1 MSDNEIPSEFQS
13 QNWPA
18 IPEAI
23 VVRLNECFP
32 ERTADLTWEEKQV
45 WFASGQ
51 RSVVR
56 FINQLFSEQNENIL
70 KKE

>member
-1 MSDNEIPSEFQS
+1 MSDKEIPSEFQS

-32 ERTADLTWEEKQV
+32 ERTADLSWEEKQV